1 MQQSK
6 ESIDL
11 TTDRPD
17 AVFPDDGDFMERAAA
32 LRAQAAEA
40 VTPEQR
46 LQYRRRA
53 QLYEKMAGKLTAPLP
68 NE

>member
-17 AVFPDDGDFMERAAA
+17 AVFPDDEDFMERAAA